1 MPSTMRFPDVPPQVD
16 PRKDIYKPL
25 PATAHVVD
33 WKGVDATIIST
44 QMLHD
49 LSKVVGRNKSDVAAL
64 EDLFRKENAFWRDT
78 LSLTAHIRTLSGSS
92 IIAKMLQQ
100 LGDARGVT
108 GFTLTRKT
116 SLVVAASPETVSVPL
131 RLTRA
136 CTPAN
141 KPELGRLQLHFSDYG
156 ATGKMPR

>member
-25 PATAHVVD
+25 PATTQLVD
-33 WKGVDATIIST
+33 WKGVDATVIST
-44 QMLHD
+44 QMLRD

-64 EDLFRKENAFWRDT
+64 EGLFRKENAFWRDT
-78 LSLTAHIRTLSGSS
+78 LSLTAHIRTVSGSS

-108 GFTLTRKT
+108 GLTLTRKT
-116 SLVVAASPETVSVPL
+116 SLVVAASPETVSVLL
-131 RLTRA
+131 RSSRA
-136 CTPAN
+136 FTPAN
-141 KPELGRLQLHFSDYG
+141 NPELGRLQLHFLHYK
-156 ATGKMPR
+156 ATGEMPR